1 MGLMVRE
8 TETMIHS
15 TLQINDISR
24 DKVDE
29 ILRKIGE
36 IREKFDSSSELY
48 NHRINDLRNSSS
60 NPGSN
65 YYWIVFVLMYG
76 GIFFLQ

>member
-8 TETMIHS
+8 TESMIHS

-36 IREKFDSSSELY
+36 IREKFDSSSESY
-48 NHRINDLRNSSS
+48 NHRISDLRNSSS

-65 YYWIVFVLMYG
+65 YYWILFVLMYG